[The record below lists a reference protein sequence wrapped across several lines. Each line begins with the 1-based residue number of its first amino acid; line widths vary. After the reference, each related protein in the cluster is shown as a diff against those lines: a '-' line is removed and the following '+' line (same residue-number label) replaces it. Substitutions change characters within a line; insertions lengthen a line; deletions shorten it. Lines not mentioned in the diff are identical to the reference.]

1 MTAMKAKLGAEVEQ
15 MRRDRVG
22 DTSGLERL
30 KAMEMAADSRRT
42 ELATTAERLADSQS
56 HAAQRMNRLEEE
68 IRVVANAQQLMKTSL
83 KEESFLT
90 GKEAGGRVAF

>member
-1 MTAMKAKLGAEVEQ
+1 
-15 MRRDRVG
+15 
-22 DTSGLERL
+22 
-30 KAMEMAADSRRT
+30 
-42 ELATTAERLADSQS
+42 
-56 HAAQRMNRLEEE
+56 MNRLEEE